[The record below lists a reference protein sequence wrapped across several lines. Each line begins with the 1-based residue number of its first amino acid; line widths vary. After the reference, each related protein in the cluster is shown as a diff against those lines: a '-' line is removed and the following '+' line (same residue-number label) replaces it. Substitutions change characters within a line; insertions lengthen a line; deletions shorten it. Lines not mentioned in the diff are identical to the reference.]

1 MRSRRWLD
9 LHRNDRIRTV
19 EIRKINREAIDIT
32 TLYFEDESVRE
43 GKPGQYIMVWVPGDD
58 EVPMSISGI
67 DKDGLS
73 SITVR
78 NVGITSETLDAMQ
91 PGDRVGI
98 RGPYGNSYE
107 LNGQNPLIV
116 AGGSGTASLLPLVEA
131 FMENNIK
138 PTFILGGRSADQLL
152 FEDELL
158 ELLGE
163 KLVVSTDD
171 GSLGYNGY
179 ASGYAALLMNE
190 NEFDHVYTCGP
201 ELMMAKVFQETERRG
216 IPIQVSLE
224 RHVKCAVGL
233 CGNCL
238 IGPYRVCKDGPVF
251 NTEMLVEVREEFGIS
266 RMDASGK
273 LIRVNH

>member
-1 MRSRRWLD
+1 M
-9 LHRNDRIRTV
+9 HRNDRVRTV
-19 EIRKINREAIDIT
+19 EIKKIKREAIDIT
-32 TLYFEDESVRE
+32 TLYFKDEAVRE
-43 GKPGQYIMVWVPGDD
+43 SKPGMYLMVWVPGDD

-67 DKDGLS
+67 EENGFS

-91 PGDRVGI
+91 PGGKVGI

-107 LNGQNPLIV
+107 LKGENPLIV
-116 AGGSGTASLLPLVEA
+116 AGGSGTVSLLPLVEA
-131 FMENNIK
+131 FLDKKIK

-158 ELLGE
+158 KLLGE
-163 KLVVSTDD
+163 KLVISTDD
-171 GSLGYNGY
+171 GSMGYSGY
-179 ASGYAALLMNE
+179 ASGYAALLMDE

-216 IPIQVSLE
+216 IAIQASLE
-224 RHVKCAVGL
+224 RYVKCAVGL
-233 CGNCL
+233 CGNCV

>member
-1 MRSRRWLD
+1 M
-9 LHRNDRIRTV
+9 HRNDRVRTV
-19 EIRKINREAIDIT
+19 EIKKINREAIDIT
-32 TLYFEDESVRE
+32 TLYFEDEAVRE
-43 GKPGQYIMVWVPGDD
+43 SKPGMYIMVWVPGDD

-67 DKDGLS
+67 DEDGLS

-78 NVGITSETLDAMQ
+78 NVGITTETLDAMQ
-91 PGDRVGI
+91 PGGKVGI

-107 LNGQNPLIV
+107 LKGENPLIV

-131 FMENNIK
+131 FLKKKVK

-158 ELLGE
+158 KLLGE
-163 KLVVSTDD
+163 KLVISTDD
-171 GSLGYNGY
+171 GSMGYSGY
-179 ASGYAALLMNE
+179 ASGYAALLMGE

-216 IPIQVSLE
+216 IPIQASLE
-224 RHVKCAVGL
+224 RYVKCAVGL
-233 CGNCL
+233 CGNCV